1 MDELVAAPSE
11 PPASAPPPCEPDR
24 QSVLEY
30 LTYSLSLPER
40 AIRSGSSMVGGTLR
54 ESAAL
59 LVPSA
64 FQSSKTYSVLVKQML
79 DFLAEDV
86 GGVEKPAGP
95 APEGGERV
103 DNFVAR
109 KTVGNFVEMAGL
121 ATLHVSP
128 LTVLAIVSDL
138 AYGSREYLKELADE
152 LKEQGVIAPDSTVD
166 GVQGL
171 LDAVGRASHVT
182 ASAFD
187 TPPLSL
193 EGLKDTVE
201 QTRAALAGIDPT
213 RVVPQAEVARLWS
226 DFRAL
231 AAREH
236 VDLVQLSGALT
247 LGSLDKA
254 SLAGRGALSS
264 VRVAGKL
271 LDRHVLGHYSQALDK
286 LRRQGIY
293 ASLAET
299 SGPYVEAVW
308 RNFSPTRTTWTEWLV
323 TGQWWA
329 ALRAR
334 WGLADASTP

>member
-1 MDELVAAPSE
+1 MDDLPATTSADLPVA
-11 PPASAPPPCEPDR
+11 PAPPCEPDP

-54 ESAAL
+54 ESAAF

-86 GGVEKPAGP
+86 GGVEKPAAP
-95 APEGGERV
+95 AAEGCERV

-128 LTVLAIVSDL
+128 LTMLAIVSDL
-138 AYGSREYLKELADE
+138 AYGSSEYLRELADE
-152 LKEQGVIAPDSTVD
+152 LKQQGVIAPDSTID

-171 LDAVGRASHVT
+171 LDAVAKASHVT

-193 EGLKDTVE
+193 DGLKDTVE
-201 QTRAALAGIDPT
+201 QTRAALAKIDPT
-213 RVVPQAEVARLWS
+213 RVAPQAEVARLWGE
-226 DFRAL
+226 FREL

-236 VDLVQLSGALT
+236 VDLVQLSGVLT

-254 SLAGRGALSS
+254 SLVGRGALSS

-271 LDRHVLGHYSQALDK
+271 LDRHVLDHYAQALDK
-286 LRRQGIY
+286 VRREGVY
-293 ASLAET
+293 ASLAQT

-308 RNFSPTRTTWTEWLV
+308 RNFSPSRSTWTEWLLK
-323 TGQWWA
+323 GEWRS
-329 ALRAR
+329 ALRDLGR
-334 WGLADASTP
+334 KK

>member
-1 MDELVAAPSE
+1 MDDPPISAPTQP
-11 PPASAPPPCEPDR
+11 PPAEIACEPDR

-40 AIRSGSSMVGGTLR
+40 ALRSGSSMVGGTLR

-86 GGVEKPAGP
+86 GGVQKPITTGADGC
-95 APEGGERV
+95 ERV

-128 LTVLAIVSDL
+128 LTMLAIVSDL

-152 LKEQGVIAPDSTVD
+152 LKQQGVIAPDSTVD

-193 EGLKDTVE
+193 EGLKDTIE
-201 QTRAALAGIDPT
+201 QTRAALARIDPT
-213 RVVPQAEVARLWS
+213 RVVPQAEVARMWGE
-226 DFRAL
+226 FREL

-254 SLAGRGALSS
+254 ALMGRGALSS

-271 LDRHVLGHYSQALDK
+271 LDRHVLDHYSQALDK
-286 LRRQGIY
+286 LRKQGIY

-308 RNFSPTRTTWTEWLV
+308 QNFSPARSTWTEWLV
-323 TGQWWA
+323 RGQWWSA
-329 ALRAR
+329 IRAR
-334 WGLADASTP
+334 WGAKPTAS